1 MALTQEKRE
10 QALRKELLAVMKL
23 EKKLEKTALETR
35 PAGWKTA
42 LEQKVPGK
50 VYGTL
55 QSAFAKAFETV
66 FSKGRSIIEKSY
78 RKDTILED
86 QSIREYA
93 VRVKGG
99 RKQLRQIRR
108 KAQGADLRNLAFTTV
123 SGVGLGAF
131 GIGLP
136 DIVLFISTLLKGVYE
151 TALNYGYD
159 YTSRSEQI
167 LILKMM
173 AGALST
179 GADWK
184 RISDEVDDLMGGDA
198 CDTSDEAF
206 RAQMEATSS
215 AFAVDMLLLKF
226 IQGTA
231 IVGIIGGAANPVYY
245 RKVMRYVQM
254 KYRKRYLWKMSAELY
269 RMKKNTN

>member
-173 AGALST
+173 SGALSS

-206 RAQMEATSS
+206 RTQMEATSS

-231 IVGIIGGAANPVYY
+231 IVGIIGGAANPIYY
-245 RKVMRYVQM
+245 RKVMRYVQL

-269 RMKKNTN
+269 RMKKNAN

>member
-10 QALRKELLAVMKL
+10 KALRKELLSVMKL
-23 EKKLEKTALETR
+23 EKKLEKAAMETR
-35 PAGWKTA
+35 PSGWKTA
-42 LEQKVPGK
+42 LEQKVPKK

-55 QSAFAKAFETV
+55 QAAFAKAFETV

-93 VRVKGG
+93 VLVKGG
-99 RKQLRQIRR
+99 RKQLKEIRR

-131 GIGLP
+131 GIGL
-136 DIVLFISTLLKGVYE
+136 
-151 TALNYGYD
+151 
-159 YTSRSEQI
+159 
-167 LILKMM
+167 ILKMM

-179 GADWK
+179 GEEWK
-184 RISDEVDDLMGGDA
+184 KRSDEVDDLMGGDA
-198 CDTSDEAF
+198 CDLSDEAF
-206 RAQMEATSS
+206 QAQMQATAS

-245 RKVMRYVQM
+245 RKVMRYVQV
-254 KYRKRYLWKMSAELY
+254 KYRKRHLWKMSAELT
-269 RMKKNTN
+269 RRKQNQQ

>member
-10 QALRKELLAVMKL
+10 KALRKELLSVMKL
-23 EKKLEKTALETR
+23 EKKLEKAALETR

-42 LEQKVPGK
+42 LEQKVPKK

-55 QSAFAKAFETV
+55 QTAFAKAFETV

-93 VRVKGG
+93 VLVKGG
-99 RKQLRQIRR
+99 RKQLKESRR

-151 TALNYGYD
+151 TALNYGFD
-159 YTSRSEQI
+159 YTSRDEQI

-179 GADWK
+179 GEEWK
-184 RISDEVDDLMGGDA
+184 KRSDEVDDLMGGDA
-198 CDTSDEAF
+198 CDLSDEAF
-206 RAQMEATSS
+206 QAQMQATAS

-245 RKVMRYVQM
+245 RKVMRYVQV
-254 KYRKRYLWKMSAELY
+254 KYRKRHLWKMSAELT
-269 RMKKNTN
+269 RRKKNQQ